1 MQNRFEHISHLQDK
15 IVCQI
20 VWMISDW
27 FIKLSKAAS
36 NTWFGL
42 FATVSE
48 YFALRTLSTI
58 GLSILYWRIVDPCSQ
73 SPNMHPPQMK
83 LPTFSFSKVCL
94 NWYWQKATYIYF
106 VDNIWGKCSLS
117 RYIVIVPTIWNTFL
131 LSTISFVIVP
141 IIWNRISFFPGLS
154 VPCRRRN
161 WIVLEQG
168 RTIDFILF
176 YFCILG
182 FLVFN

>member
-1 MQNRFEHISHLQDK
+1 MSYCVDDFWLVHKTIKSCIQYMIWTICNCFRILCITNTFYYWIEHLILKNCRPLLPIPKYAPTTDEATN
-15 IVCQI
+15 I
-20 VWMISDW
+20 
-27 FIKLSKAAS
+27 FI
-36 NTWFGL
+36 F
-42 FATVSE
+42 
-48 YFALRTLSTI
+48 
-58 GLSILYWRIVDPCSQ
+58 
-73 SPNMHPPQMK
+73 
-83 LPTFSFSKVCL
+83 KVCL

-106 VDNIWGKCSLS
+106 VDNIWGECSLS
-117 RYIVIVPTIWNTFL
+117 RCIVIVPTIWNTFL